1 MEKIIYKVVKFDGDY
16 AVLIDQKGIENRVAM
31 ALLPLDIFEGDTVI
45 WENFEYTVF
54 KA

>member
-16 AVLIDQKGIENRVAM
+16 VVLLDQSGIENRVAM
-31 ALLPLDIFEGDTVI
+31 ALLPLDIFEGDTVV
-45 WENFEYTVF
+45 WENFEYSVL